1 MVTLVRK
8 RDRVVH
14 VVLYT
19 SYFRCR
25 VIFVS
30 YTYEQCLLVASF
42 FFFVCVCTIQ
52 GFRLT
57 RLQKH
62 IGRTSKINTTRDT
75 LFGSLVLRS
84 YFTLV
89 NCMISARAQVTRTLL
104 PVLSPGK
111 EIGTH
116 NGYVLKQYTYTSM
129 SVFGLRYLRV
139 MSCSV
144 HERGS
149 VIVL

>member
-19 SYFRCR
+19 SYCRCR
-25 VIFVS
+25 VIVVS
-30 YTYEQCLLVASF
+30 YTYEQCLLVAGF
-42 FFFVCVCTIQ
+42 FLCVYTIQ

-62 IGRTSKINTTRDT
+62 IGRTSKINTTRDI

-84 YFTLV
+84 FFILV
-89 NCMISARAQVTRTLL
+89 NCMISAWAQVTRTLL
-104 PVLSPGK
+104 PAVSPDREKGEK
-111 EIGTH
+111 LLH
-116 NGYVLKQYTYTSM
+116 NGYVLKQYIRIQVCQFLDCAICVVCHVVST
-129 SVFGLRYLRV
+129 
-139 MSCSV
+139 
-144 HERGS
+144 RGD
-149 VIVL
+149 L

>member
-1 MVTLVRK
+1 MSCNCC
-8 RDRVVH
+8 VVH
-14 VVLYT
+14 VRT
-19 SYFRCR
+19 
-25 VIFVS
+25 VS
-30 YTYEQCLLVASF
+30 TCCQF